1 MKPIAYK
8 GYQASVE
15 YEDGSLF
22 IKVLHID
29 DLLVAECESASEVE
43 ACARALI
50 DDYIATCKE
59 LGRDPQKPFKGSF
72 NVRMEPD
79 LHRKSA
85 MAAADMGISLN
96 AWICLA
102 ATEKLDCT
110 GIADRFDGVF
120 SKKRQEMS
128 VTATIQLLQAQQHFN
143 RGAFYEGIYRAI
155 EEDEGLMYVGQPRD
169 GMRETSLKS
178 ISRVKLH
185 G

>member
-1 MKPIAYK
+1 MKPITYK

-15 YEDGSLF
+15 WEDGSLF

-29 DLLVAECESASEVE
+29 DLLVAECDAASEVE
-43 ACARALI
+43 ACAKALI
-50 DDYIATCKE
+50 DDYIDTCVE
-59 LGRDPQKPFKGSF
+59 EGREPQKPFKGSF

-85 MAAADMGISLN
+85 MAAADIGVSLN
-96 AWICLA
+96 AWICMA
-102 ATEKLDCT
+102 VTEKLDCN

-128 VTATIQLLQAQQHFN
+128 VAATVQLLQVQQNLVPETLYHGTYDKARLAYVSEDAGAWHAFN
-143 RGAFYEGIYRAI
+143 FKAG
-155 EEDEGLMYVGQPRD
+155 D
-169 GMRETSLKS
+169 K
-178 ISRVKLH
+178 VKLH